1 MNKNELNNFML
12 TNNNYYYVEYKGVG
26 YILQDD
32 LLKKFYNQ
40 TGIDEGIPVSD
51 DIKNYIIEKCLED
64 LPF

>member
-12 TNNNYYYVEYKGVG
+12 TNNNYYYVEYKGIG
-26 YILQDD
+26 YILQDS

>member
-12 TNNNYYYVEYKGVG
+12 TNNNYYYVEYKGIG
-26 YILQDD
+26 YILQDN

-40 TGIDEGIPVSD
+40 TGIYEGIPVSN

>member
-12 TNNNYYYVEYKGVG
+12 TNNNYYYVEYKGIG
-26 YILQDD
+26 YILQDN

-40 TGIDEGIPVSD
+40 TGIYEGIPVSD

>member
-51 DIKNYIIEKCLED
+51 DTKNYIIEKCLED

>member
-12 TNNNYYYVEYKGVG
+12 TNNNYYYVEYKGIG
-26 YILQDD
+26 YILQDN

-40 TGIDEGIPVSD
+40 IGIYEGIPVSD

>member
-12 TNNNYYYVEYKGVG
+12 TNSNDYYVEYKGVG
-26 YILQDD
+26 YILQDN

-40 TGIDEGIPVSD
+40 TGIYEGIPVSD